1 MLDILEEYCQLRQYK
16 VARIDGQTRGS
27 DRQEAID
34 AFSRPDSDYFI
45 FLLSTRAGGL
55 GINLTAADTVII
67 YDSDWNPQNDSQATA
82 RCHRIG
88 QKQEVSV
95 YRLLT
100 RHTYEYEM
108 FERASRK
115 LAIETVVLDRDAIST
130 RSSANANGVTS
141 ELPSNPNEIP
151 LAVLD
156 SMETTKDVDT
166 PGVPSETSPI
176 TDETPAIPVET
187 PIESAEI
194 ANQETNT
201 NEMEVEEANGQLADL
216 PESDSEMKKSV
227 WSSDEDFVISEEE
240 ADEESVITKTT
251 QEDASVADKMVDDE
265 YGVPAVPVIPV
276 NCDQLK
282 NEDVN
287 NILKEV
293 LKQFAV
299 TQIDFFAPEWTQVLP
314 DEHWLK
320 KELMQVAGEVLEG
333 INTIKDADNY
343 KYSADNEYI
352 KKLDVTDVSLSEGR
366 VSVKMSVDANIYYGI
381 LSELTGTKILNEYEL
396 ISTIRDLALRKK
408 EYESVSD
415 AVTDVNMSGFGVVTP
430 VRSAI
435 ELEEPVVIK
444 NGNKYGVKIKAK
456 VPSVNMLKTQ
466 INVEIAP
473 IVGTKNQAEDLIN
486 YIKDNTKDNPDGIWD
501 TNIFGK
507 TIEQIVNDGIYE
519 KTHNITKDNMDKIGE
534 TIEKVMNENSGLVC
548 LIV

>member
-1 MLDILEEYCQLRQYK
+1 MDGKELVSGAAYDVYMDIKKRTNGEIYFGVVGPVRTGKSTFIKRFMELCVLPSMKDDNKRKRAQDELPQSSGGTTVMTVEPKFIPSEAALISPFEGINMKVRLVDCVGFMVEGANGHLDNGKERMVKTPWDTKEI
-16 VARIDGQTRGS
+16 
-27 DRQEAID
+27 
-34 AFSRPDSDYFI
+34 AFSKAAEI
-45 FLLSTRAGGL
+45 GTKKV
-55 GINLTAADTVII
+55 INDHSKT
-67 YDSDWNPQNDSQATA
+67 
-82 RCHRIG
+82 
-88 QKQEVSV
+88 KE
-95 YRLLT
+95 
-100 RHTYEYEM
+100 
-108 FERASRK
+108 
-115 LAIETVVLDRDAIST
+115 
-130 RSSANANGVTS
+130 
-141 ELPSNPNEIP
+141 
-151 LAVLD
+151 LAVN
-156 SMETTKDVDT
+156 M
-166 PGVPSETSPI
+166 
-176 TDETPAIPVET
+176 
-187 PIESAEI
+187 SADYE
-194 ANQETNT
+194 
-201 NEMEVEEANGQLADL
+201 
-216 PESDSEMKKSV
+216 
-227 WSSDEDFVISEEE
+227 
-240 ADEESVITKTT
+240 
-251 QEDASVADKMVDDE
+251 
-265 YGVPAVPVIPV
+265 VPVIPV

-343 KYSADNEYI
+343 KYSVDNEYI

>member
-1 MLDILEEYCQLRQYK
+1 MDGKELVSGAAYDVYMDIKKRTNGEIYFGVVGPVRTGKSTFIKRFMELCVLPSMKDDNKRKRVQDELPQSSGGTTVMTVEPKFIPSEAALISPFEGINMKVRLVDCVGFMVEGANGHLDNGKERMVKTPWDTKEI
-16 VARIDGQTRGS
+16 
-27 DRQEAID
+27 
-34 AFSRPDSDYFI
+34 AFSKAAEIGTKKVINDHSTIGIVVTTDGSFTEIDRTNYIVAEKKTINELKKINKPFVVILNSDKPYATK
-45 FLLSTRAGGL
+45 TR
-55 GINLTAADTVII
+55 
-67 YDSDWNPQNDSQATA
+67 
-82 RCHRIG
+82 
-88 QKQEVSV
+88 E
-95 YRLLT
+95 
-100 RHTYEYEM
+100 
-108 FERASRK
+108 
-115 LAIETVVLDRDAIST
+115 
-130 RSSANANGVTS
+130 
-141 ELPSNPNEIP
+141 
-151 LAVLD
+151 LAVSL
-156 SMETTKDVDT
+156 
-166 PGVPSETSPI
+166 
-176 TDETPAIPVET
+176 
-187 PIESAEI
+187 SADYE
-194 ANQETNT
+194 
-201 NEMEVEEANGQLADL
+201 
-216 PESDSEMKKSV
+216 
-227 WSSDEDFVISEEE
+227 
-240 ADEESVITKTT
+240 
-251 QEDASVADKMVDDE
+251 
-265 YGVPAVPVIPV
+265 VPVIPV

-366 VSVKMSVDANIYYGI
+366 VSVKMSVDANIYYSI